1 MKKSKEKIQ
10 WKNQLVNLLAVIL
23 GVYIAFALND
33 WQVNK
38 SLSKKRHEAILS
50 LRDELIKDQEEL
62 TKGLGEIDTLTLKI
76 RGLFRYAEMDST
88 AGDSISY
95 FMGGIL
101 TQQVFN
107 PNNFTFQSL
116 INTGDMGGLSDISF
130 RRDILELYNGHYNT
144 IKDLDEV
151 GMKIFQEYII
161 AAVVQQGGRFNDA
174 FLRSPSFKATIGV
187 IQDFLHGRRKAYQA
201 SLELIEKIVT
211 QIEKG
216 SI

>member
-10 WKNQLVNLLAVIL
+10 WKNQLVNLVAVIL

-88 AGDSISY
+88 AGDSMNY

-161 AAVVQQGGRFNDA
+161 AAVVQQGGRFNDS

-187 IQDFLHGRRKAYQA
+187 IQDFLHGRRKAYKA
-201 SLELIEKIVT
+201 SLELIERIVT
-211 QIEKG
+211 QIDKG

>member
-1 MKKSKEKIQ
+1 MKKSRGKIQ
-10 WKNQLVNLLAVIL
+10 WKNQFVNLVAVIL

-50 LRDELIKDQEEL
+50 LKDELLKDKEEL

-76 RGLFRYAEMDST
+76 KGLFRYSEMDST
-88 AGDSISY
+88 AADSMNY

-116 INTGDMGGLSDISF
+116 INTGDMGGLSDITF

-144 IKDLDEV
+144 IKDLDEI
-151 GMKIFQEYII
+151 GMKNFQEYII
-161 AAVVQQGGRFNDA
+161 AAVVQEGGRFDDA
-174 FLRSPSFKATIGV
+174 FIRSPSFKATIGV
-187 IQDFLHGRRKAYQA
+187 IQDLLNSRRKAYKA
-201 SLELIEKIVT
+201 SLEVIEKIVA

>member
-1 MKKSKEKIQ
+1 MKKSREKIQ
-10 WKNQLVNLLAVIL
+10 WKNQFVNLVAVIL

-50 LRDELIKDQEEL
+50 LKDELLKDKEEL

-76 RGLFRYAEMDST
+76 KGLFRYSEMDST
-88 AGDSISY
+88 AADSMNY

-116 INTGDMGGLSDISF
+116 INTGDMGGLSDITF

-144 IKDLDEV
+144 IKDLDEI
-151 GMKIFQEYII
+151 GMKNFQEYII
-161 AAVVQQGGRFNDA
+161 AAVVQQGGRFDDA
-174 FLRSPSFKATIGV
+174 FIRSPSFKATIGV
-187 IQDFLHGRRKAYQA
+187 IQDLLNSRRKAYKA
-201 SLELIEKIVT
+201 SLEVIEKIVA

>member
-1 MKKSKEKIQ
+1 MKKSREKIQ
-10 WKNQLVNLLAVIL
+10 WKNQFVNLVAVIL

-50 LRDELIKDQEEL
+50 LKDELLKDKEEL

-76 RGLFRYAEMDST
+76 KGLFRYSEMDST
-88 AGDSISY
+88 AADSMNY

-116 INTGDMGGLSDISF
+116 INTGDMGGLSDITF

-144 IKDLDEV
+144 IKDLDGI
-151 GMKIFQEYII
+151 GMKNFQEYII
-161 AAVVQQGGRFNDA
+161 AAVVQQGGRFDDA
-174 FLRSPSFKATIGV
+174 FIRSPSFKATIGV
-187 IQDFLHGRRKAYQA
+187 IQDLLNSRRKAYKA
-201 SLELIEKIVT
+201 SLELIEKIVA

>member
-1 MKKSKEKIQ
+1 MKKSREKIQ
-10 WKNQLVNLLAVIL
+10 WKNKFANLVAVIL

-38 SLSKKRHEAILS
+38 SLSKIRHEAILS
-50 LRDELIKDQEEL
+50 LKDELLKDKEEL

-76 RGLFRYAEMDST
+76 KGLFRYSEMDST
-88 AGDSISY
+88 AADSMNY

-116 INTGDMGGLSDISF
+116 INTGDMGGLSDITF

-144 IKDLDEV
+144 IKDLDEI
-151 GMKIFQEYII
+151 GMKNFQEYII
-161 AAVVQQGGRFNDA
+161 AAVVQQGGRFDDA
-174 FLRSPSFKATIGV
+174 FIRSPSFKATIGV
-187 IQDFLHGRRKAYQA
+187 IQDLLNSRRKAYKA
-201 SLELIEKIVT
+201 SLEVIEKIVA